1 MASRHGSWKDQD
13 PGAIDI
19 QTGDLGNLKEVMRV
33 MDRAFPKAYG
43 EGWNHHQCR
52 SMLSMPS
59 AKLLIAQQ
67 ANIVCGFVIS
77 RQAADEEELLMIAV
91 SPEYQGQGVGHHLL
105 EHMLLTARADHVSA
119 VFLEMRAD
127 NPAASLYARFGFR
140 EIGLRKSYYTGPNKE
155 KFDAITYKAI
165 FTDQADG

>member
-1 MASRHGSWKDQD
+1 
-13 PGAIDI
+13 
-19 QTGDLGNLKEVMRV
+19 MRV

-52 SMLSMPS
+52 SMLSMPN
-59 AKLLIAQQ
+59 AKLLIARR
-67 ANIVCGFVIS
+67 NDTICGFVIS

-91 SPEYQGQGVGHHLL
+91 SPECQSQGVGYLLL
-105 EHMLLTARADHVSA
+105 EHMLRTARAHQVSA

-127 NPAASLYARFGFR
+127 NPAARLYAKFGFY

-155 KFDAITYKAI
+155 KFDAITYKTI
-165 FTDQADG
+165 FTD